1 MALVSLGAIQ
11 ERLLAAGKSPDT
23 PAILIENAT
32 LESQREVF
40 ASLSGLVESVA
51 EAGISGPS
59 IIIVGQAVEVAEQAR
74 LLLRNAAEQPTQT
87 A

>member
-1 MALVSLGAIQ
+1 
-11 ERLLAAGKSPDT
+11 
-23 PAILIENAT
+23 
-32 LESQREVF
+32 
-40 ASLSGLVESVA
+40 VA
-51 EAGISGPS
+51 EAGVSGPS